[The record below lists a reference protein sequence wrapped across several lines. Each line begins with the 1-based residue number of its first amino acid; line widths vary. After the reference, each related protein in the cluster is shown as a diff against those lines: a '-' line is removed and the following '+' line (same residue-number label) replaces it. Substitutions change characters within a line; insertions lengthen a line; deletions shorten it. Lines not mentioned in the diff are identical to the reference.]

1 MNGAEFPMLRAIR
14 EGLKEAGVEVPAAP
28 VEKG

>member
-1 MNGAEFPMLRAIR
+1 MLRAIR

-28 VEKG
+28 AKKG